1 MVNVF
6 SVNWKAAGG
15 DRSFCKICTA
25 IPGLAKKRI
34 LPKITIRGRKMMK
47 RLMKSK
53 LSAILV
59 LVIVCA
65 LALAGCGSGGGG
77 GQQGGDDAGTSVAM
91 VLPGLKTD
99 EAFNQYTYEGMLRAQ
114 DELGIKTAF
123 REEVTQDEQV
133 EVIRQFAQQGFNIII
148 GQGGQFGEA
157 LQIVAKEFPDQNF
170 IFSVATDTG
179 GVPNLTAA
187 TVSYSHAG
195 YLGGI
200 MAAHTTK
207 TNKVA
212 MITGEWYDPHR
223 QMEASFKAGVAAVNP
238 NIQVT
243 SVTTGDW
250 ADVTKAREASLAL
263 VADGYDVL
271 FPCLDAAFV
280 GVLAAAED
288 SNNVYVVGAVVDMAQ
303 VTPSVTVGSVVFN
316 WEELGYQEAAGLLLD
331 GGSHVLG
338 MAENGIIPVVN
349 DLLSAEGK
357 AAVDAAV
364 AALKAGEVDI
374 AP

>member
-1 MVNVF
+1 M
-6 SVNWKAAGG
+6 
-15 DRSFCKICTA
+15 
-25 IPGLAKKRI
+25 KKRA
-34 LPKITIRGRKMMK
+34 L
-47 RLMKSK
+47 L
-53 LSAILV
+53 AIL
-59 LVIVCA
+59 LVVVMAIA
-65 LALAGCGSGGGG
+65 LTACDKGGKDPEPSG
-77 GQQGGDDAGTSVAM
+77 DAEGKKSVAM

-99 EAFNQYTYEGMLRAQ
+99 EAFNQYTYEGMKRAEE
-114 DELGIKTAF
+114 ELGIKTAF
-123 REEVTQDEQV
+123 REEVAQDEQV
-133 EVIRQFAQQGFNIII
+133 EVIRQFAQEGYDIII

-157 LQIVAKEFPDQNF
+157 LQTVAKEFPDKHF

-195 YLGGI
+195 YLAGI

-223 QMEASFKAGVAAVNP
+223 QMEASFYEGVKSVNP
-238 NIQVT
+238 DIEAT
-243 SVTTGDW
+243 AITTGSW
-250 ADVTKAREASLAL
+250 SDVTKAREASIGLIAQ
-263 VADGYDVL
+263 GYDVL

-288 SNNVYVVGAVVDMAQ
+288 EKTQEIRVVGAVVDMAQ

-331 GGSHVLG
+331 GKSHILG
-338 MAENGIIPVVN
+338 MKEGGIVPVMN

-357 AAVDAAV
+357 AAVEAAIQD
-364 AALKAGEVDI
+364 LKDGKIDI